1 MNEMHAISHIYGS
14 GTRTAVVMAPVM
26 PTWDQG
32 LFFQPMINLL
42 VQAGF
47 SVITFDT
54 LSLLPQENES
64 LDQFSDRWQ
73 KVLLPLGSID
83 LLAGVALG
91 GAVVQS
97 LLNKSLRPQVA
108 MALLISSPAR
118 ADDVLNTRL
127 GHLADL
133 AAKGDLLEALQLL
146 DRLVQPANQIVAPP
160 PLFIEDQT
168 VKLQAERLHRGFR
181 LLCNLDL
188 KGALDAYSAPLLS
201 IYGEV
206 SQLVRKVNIQINEHK
221 NQYLLEIPNGGMR
234 PLIDAP
240 QMVISAVNNHL
251 GLTLGELK

>member
-1 MNEMHAISHIYGS
+1 MTDIHAISHTYGS
-14 GTRTAVVMAPVM
+14 GTHTAVVMAPVM

-32 LFFQPMINLL
+32 LFFQPL
-42 VQAGF
+42 VSRLVLADF

-97 LLNKSLRPQVA
+97 LLSKSLRAQVA
-108 MALLISSPAR
+108 MALLISSPSW

-146 DRLVQPANQIVAPP
+146 DRLVQPANQIVAHPP
-160 PLFIEDQT
+160 QFIDDQT
-168 VKLQAERLHRGFR
+168 VKLQAERLHRGFS
-181 LLCNLDL
+181 LLFNLDL

-201 IYGEV
+201 IYGGV
-206 SQLVRKVNIQINEHK
+206 SQLVRKVNVQINEQK

-240 QMVISAVNNHL
+240 QMVISAVNNHF
-251 GLTLGELK
+251 GLALGELT

>member
-47 SVITFDT
+47 SVIMFDT

-146 DRLVQPANQIVAPP
+146 DRLVQPANQIVATP